1 MRHNNKLPA
10 LLVRHNR
17 GLMKMILDDYEDR
30 FRSRNS
36 PADYNQMNTSRF
48 TLREPIETAGSIE
61 EQYQKFTLAT
71 ANMIAAHK
79 SIFDTRPTIGD
90 LYIPRRRR
98 WGCSLIN
105 IDTAL
110 PEGGA

>member
-1 MRHNNKLPA
+1 
-10 LLVRHNR
+10 
-17 GLMKMILDDYEDR
+17 MKMILDDYEDR